1 MRLRFGEVTFDPDSR
16 LLLRVP
22 NPVHLTGKAF
32 DLLSLL
38 LKERPRAL
46 SKEELIGALW
56 PDTLVTE
63 SNLTSL
69 VNDVRTAIGDDAR
82 SGARISK
89 GPSRIAD
96 VRLIPL
102 PERRP
107 SRSPGRPHSDV
118 DPRSE
123 ARPPRLPTPA
133 PGGERLRPEGG
144 QSPVR

>member
-22 NPVHLTGKAF
+22 DPVHLTGKAF

-46 SKEELIGALW
+46 SREELIGALW
-56 PDTLVTE
+56 PDTFVTE

-107 SRSPGRPHSDV
+107 
-118 DPRSE
+118 
-123 ARPPRLPTPA
+123 
-133 PGGERLRPEGG
+133 GERGAGATRRPSST
-144 QSPVR
+144 SPPGAAGKGTTRSR

>member
-22 NPVHLTGKAF
+22 DPVHLTGKAF

-107 SRSPGRPHSDV
+107 S
-118 DPRSE
+118 
-123 ARPPRLPTPA
+123 
-133 PGGERLRPEGG
+133 
-144 QSPVR
+144 